1 MARDDDELAEAI
13 ADLSRTL
20 GDLRHELEPRRGPR
34 LRPPTPGE
42 LLEAAD
48 EVAIPALIAILE
60 ANVRALEAFQRTLR
74 LFRREREVRERVDGE
89 VTRER
94 ATELRRTTLDQLEG
108 ALAELQRALSEG
120 GSPRDPRVG
129 DLLEDARELRDD
141 VDRRVAEFANDR
153 RTADG
158 SQSGDDSSGTRIEIE
173 IEDDESEDERRSG
186 DSVDVDA
193 ELETLRDQYA
203 PDEADFDDDHGGA
216 AGVDDGSDDDVDDG
230 SVDSVDESV
239 DGIDDETDR
248 DDRDTGTD
256 GDADPSGSDDAP

>member
-20 GDLRHELEPRRGPR
+20 SDLRHELEPRRGPR
-34 LRPPTPGE
+34 FRPPTPSE

-48 EVAIPALIAILE
+48 EVAIPTLIAILE

-74 LFRREREVRERVDGE
+74 LFRREREVRDRVDGE
-89 VTRER
+89 ITRER

-120 GSPRDPRVG
+120 ESPRDPRVG

-193 ELETLRDQYA
+193 ELETLRDQYGT
-203 PDEADFDDDHGGA
+203 DETDSDDVHGGSA
-216 AGVDDGSDDDVDDG
+216 DGVEDGSDD
-230 SVDSVDESV
+230 SVDDESV
-239 DGIDDETDR
+239 DGTDETDR
-248 DDRDTGTD
+248 DDRDIASD
-256 GDADPSGSDDAP
+256 GDADPPGSDEAP